1 MSTEHW
7 ILAAIVVAGFGLNA
21 WIAWQV
27 QRTQAIIHQAQV
39 VEVLQGRSIKDVV
52 DELHRILLNRGGAR

>member
-27 QRTQAIIHQAQV
+27 HQAQV
-39 VEVLQGRSIKDVV
+39 IDILQGRSIREVV
-52 DELHRILLNRGGAR
+52 DELHRMLLDRGGAR